1 MEVVQ
6 LILDAFNRGD
16 VDGVIAMFDEGCVV
30 EEPPA
35 MLDSPALGF
44 RGHDG
49 IRAWMGN
56 LRGVADVRFEPR
68 ASQRAVM

>member
-1 MEVVQ
+1 M
-6 LILDAFNRGD
+6 LDAFNRGD

-35 MLDSPALGF
+35 MPDSPALGF

-49 IRAWMGN
+49 IRGMGN
-56 LRGVADVRFEPR
+56 LRGSPR
-68 ASQRAVM
+68 SFRAAASQRAVM